1 MLFAKFKDVEREER
15 VLGEEREE
23 ERVGRRERGRE
34 SWSEKRGGIE
44 KGESRE
50 IWRGCCGERR
60 GCCGERE
67 GEKRSAKRS
76 EKKLKAREHILQQK
90 HISKQRGNAF

>member
-1 MLFAKFKDVEREER
+1 

-44 KGESRE
+44 KGERRE
-50 IWRGCCGERR
+50 IWRGCCGERRR

-76 EKKLKAREHILQQK
+76 EMKLKAREHIPQQK
-90 HISKQRGNAF
+90 HISKQRENAF